1 MTTAYPGTKALL
13 TKLGFAD
20 NVPHSSYL
28 EDDEL
33 NITVEVA
40 PEVHVN
46 VQVWLADMDAI
57 MTSEQAT
64 LDDQGQV
71 WLRAID

>member
-1 MTTAYPGTKALL
+1 MTTDTQALL

-20 NVPHSSYL
+20 NVPHSSYI

-46 VQVWLADMDAI
+46 VQVWLADVDVIIA
-57 MTSEQAT
+57 S
-64 LDDQGQV
+64 
-71 WLRAID
+71 